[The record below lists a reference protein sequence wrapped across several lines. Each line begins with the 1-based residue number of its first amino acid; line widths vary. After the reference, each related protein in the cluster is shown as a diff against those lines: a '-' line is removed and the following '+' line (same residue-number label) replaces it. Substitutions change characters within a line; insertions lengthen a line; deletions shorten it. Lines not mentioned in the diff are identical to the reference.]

1 MKTLFSREGAPALA
15 AGGAL
20 ALSVVS
26 IASSQILLGL
36 AIILTIRA
44 WRSAAYPRGSYLLL
58 VFAALTVAAVL
69 ASPSPA
75 AGFPQIKKFFV
86 YLIVP
91 CIAAAYGGPDFARG
105 VFAGIGVGGGLS
117 AAWGFIQYARK
128 YNAADTSGVP
138 FTQFYI
144 DNRITGFM
152 SHWMTFGGTM
162 MCVSLL
168 AAAYVLFHRPVRWRI
183 AVLAVLAV
191 LAINLAWTRGI
202 LIGTLAGGLYLIF
215 RWRPAFVLATPF
227 LAIGGFFVLPEAEKS
242 RVVSIVR
249 PRGELD
255 SNSHRVALLRTGIE
269 MIKGNALLGVG
280 PEHIKYEFER
290 YAPESVP
297 RPVPRHWYIGHLHN
311 IYVQFAADRGI
322 PAMLAIIG
330 FLIWNLWSIACAR
343 GGPETQWML
352 HGVAAFLIGVLVAG
366 GFEHNLADSEIL
378 ALTLGALTIGARLAQ
393 DSSTTTAIA
402 KPSV

>member
-1 MKTLFSREGAPALA
+1 MQTFLRRENAPALA

-26 IASSQILLGL
+26 IAGSQILLGL
-36 AIILTIRA
+36 AIVLTIRR
-44 WRSAAYPRGSYLLL
+44 WRSADYPRGAYLLL
-58 VFAALTVAAVL
+58 LFAALTVAAVL
-69 ASPSPA
+69 ASPSPM

-91 CIAAAYGGPDFARG
+91 CIATAYTGPEFARG
-105 VFAGIGVGGGLS
+105 VFAAIGVGGGLS
-117 AAWGFIQYARK
+117 AVWGLIQYARK
-128 YNAADTSGVP
+128 YNAADTAGVA

-162 MCVSLL
+162 MCVCVM
-168 AAAYVLFHRPVRWRI
+168 AVGYVLFHRPVRWRI
-183 AVLAVLAV
+183 AALALLAA

-202 LIGTLAGGLYLIF
+202 LIGTLAGGLYLVF
-215 RWRPAFVLATPF
+215 RWRPKFVMVTPL
-227 LAIGGFFVLPEAEKS
+227 LAIGGFFVLPEAEKA

-255 SNSHRVALLRTGIE
+255 SNAHRVALFFTGIE
-269 MIKGNALLGVG
+269 MIKANPLLGVG

-330 FLIWNLWSIACAR
+330 FLVWNLWAIVRAR
-343 GGPETQWML
+343 GDAETQWML
-352 HGVAAFLIGVLVAG
+352 HGVAAFLVGVLVAG
-366 GFEHNLADSEIL
+366 VFEHNLADSEIL
-378 ALTLGALTIGARLAQ
+378 TLTLGTLTIGARLA
-393 DSSTTTAIA
+393 
-402 KPSV
+402 KPVT

>member
-1 MKTLFSREGAPALA
+1 MQTLLRREQAPALA

-20 ALSVVS
+20 ALSLVS
-26 IASSQILLGL
+26 IAGSQILLGL
-36 AIILTIRA
+36 AILLTIRA
-44 WRSAAYPRGSYLLL
+44 WRSAAYPRGAYLLL
-58 VFAALTVAAVL
+58 LFAALTIAAVL

-86 YLIVP
+86 YLIIP
-91 CIAAAYGGPDFARG
+91 CIAAAYSGTDFARG
-105 VFAGIGVGGGLS
+105 VFAGIGIGGGLS

-168 AAAYVLFHRPVRWRI
+168 AAAYVLFHQPVRWRI
-183 AVLAVLAV
+183 AALAVMTV
-191 LAINLAWTRGI
+191 FAINLAWTRGI

-215 RWRPAFVLATPF
+215 RWRPAFVLATPL
-227 LAIGGFFVLPEAEKS
+227 LAIGAFFVLPEAEKA

-255 SNSHRVALLRTGIE
+255 SNSHRVALFHTGIE
-269 MIKGNALLGVG
+269 MIKGNPLLGVG

-330 FLIWNLWSIACAR
+330 FLVWNVWVIGRAPGNA
-343 GGPETQWML
+343 ETQWML
-352 HGVAAFLIGVLVAG
+352 HGVAAFLVGVLVAG
-366 GFEHNLADSEIL
+366 VFEHNLADSEIL
-378 ALTLGALTIGARLAQ
+378 ALTLGTLTIGARLAQ
-393 DSSTTTAIA
+393 DSRTTTAIA
-402 KPSV
+402 NSPV

>member
-1 MKTLFSREGAPALA
+1 MQTFLCRENAPALA

-26 IASSQILLGL
+26 IAGSQILLGL
-36 AIILTIRA
+36 SIVLTIRQ
-44 WRSAAYPRGSYLLL
+44 WRTAAYPRGAYLLVL
-58 VFAALTVAAVL
+58 FAALTVAAVL
-69 ASPSPA
+69 AAPSPA

-91 CIAAAYGGPDFARG
+91 CIAVAYSGPGFARG
-105 VFAGIGVGGGLS
+105 VFAGIGAGGGLS
-117 AAWGFIQYARK
+117 AVWGFIQYARK
-128 YNAADTSGVP
+128 YNAADTAGVP

-168 AAAYVLFHRPVRWRI
+168 ASAYVLFHRPVRWRI
-183 AVLAVLAV
+183 AALALLAAV
-191 LAINLAWTRGI
+191 AINLAWTRGI

-215 RWRPAFVLATPF
+215 RWRPAFVLATPV
-227 LAIGGFFVLPEAEKS
+227 LAIGAFFALPEAEKA
-242 RVVSIVR
+242 RIVSIVR

-255 SNSHRVALLRTGIE
+255 SNSHRVALFFTGVE
-269 MIKGNALLGVG
+269 MIKGNPLLGVG

-311 IYVQFAADRGI
+311 VYVQFAADRGI

-330 FLIWNLWSIACAR
+330 FLIWNLWTIALAR
-343 GGPETQWML
+343 GDAGTRWML
-352 HGVAAFLIGVLVAG
+352 HGVAAFLAGVLVAG
-366 GFEHNLADSEIL
+366 VFEHNLADSEIL
-378 ALTLGALTIGARLAQ
+378 TLTLGMLTIGARLAY
-393 DSSTTTAIA
+393 DSSTTTAITN
-402 KPSV
+402 PDV

>member
-1 MKTLFSREGAPALA
+1 MKTLLSREGAPALA

-26 IASSQILLGL
+26 IAGSQILLGL
-36 AIILTIRA
+36 AIVLTIRQ
-44 WRSAAYPRGSYLLL
+44 WRSAAYPRGAYLLL
-58 VFAALTVAAVL
+58 LFAALTVAAVL

-91 CIAAAYGGPDFARG
+91 CMAAAYTGTEFARS

-117 AAWGFIQYARK
+117 ACWGIIQYARK
-128 YNAADTSGVP
+128 YNAADAAGVP

-183 AVLAVLAV
+183 AALALLAAF
-191 LAINLAWTRGI
+191 AINLAWTRGI

-215 RWRPAFVLATPF
+215 RWRPAFVLATPL
-227 LAIGGFFVLPEAEKS
+227 LAVGGFFVLPEAEKA
-242 RVVSIVR
+242 RVISIVR

-255 SNSHRVALLRTGIE
+255 SNSHRVALFHTGIE
-269 MIKGNALLGVG
+269 MIKANPLLGVG

-330 FLIWNLWSIACAR
+330 FLVWNLWAIARAR

-352 HGVAAFLIGVLVAG
+352 HGAAAFLVGVLVAG
-366 GFEHNLADSEIL
+366 VFEHNLADSEIL
-378 ALTLGALTIGARLAQ
+378 ALTLGTLTIGARVAQ
-393 DSSTTTAIA
+393 DSRTTTAIA
-402 KPSV
+402 N